1 MKIIDKFENKYA
13 FLSNYYYSPITEE
26 GITYPTV
33 EHYFQAHKTKNADE
47 MRKIAAA
54 FTPGAAKSLG
64 RQVRLRGDWEEVK
77 DEIMEQG
84 LKLKF
89 RNRKLAEAL
98 LATGDAELIEGNT
111 WCDNIWGNCTCPKC
125 AKTPGEN
132 RLGKLLM
139 EIRSNKVL
147 Y

>member
-1 MKIIDKFENKYA
+1 
-13 FLSNYYYSPITEE
+13 
-26 GITYPTV
+26 
-33 EHYFQAHKTKNADE
+33 
-47 MRKIAAA
+47 
-54 FTPGAAKSLG
+54 
-64 RQVRLRGDWEEVK
+64 
-77 DEIMEQG
+77 MEQG

-111 WCDNIWGNCTCPKC
+111 WCDNIWGNCTCSKC